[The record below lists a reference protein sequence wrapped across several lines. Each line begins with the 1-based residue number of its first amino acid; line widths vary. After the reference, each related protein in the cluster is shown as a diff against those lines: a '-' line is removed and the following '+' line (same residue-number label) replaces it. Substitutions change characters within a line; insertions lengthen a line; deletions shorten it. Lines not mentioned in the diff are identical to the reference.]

1 MKKDNIVIFVNDD
14 DKKDKIVAEAI
25 KQAKINDAKVIIFH
39 LNEEEL
45 AFAGYDLYIEPRVFV
60 KDMMLGTD
68 LMKIVEKLT
77 SHGIENEL
85 VIMNSL
91 GRSSSVY
98 HKELE
103 AKYSPS
109 LVILGYNKEKLIDRI
124 LGSTSE
130 NVIHYANCSVLVV
143 K

>member
-1 MKKDNIVIFVNDD
+1 MKNNIVIFVNDD
-14 DKKDKIVAEAI
+14 DKQESIVKEAI

-45 AFAGYDLYIEPRVFV
+45 AFAGYDMYIEPRIFV
-60 KDMMLGTD
+60 KDMMLGSD
-68 LMKIVEKLT
+68 LQKIEEQLT
-77 SHGIENEL
+77 KENIESEL
-85 VIMNSL
+85 VIMNGL

-98 HKELE
+98 QKEL
-103 AKYSPS
+103 ADKYKPI
-109 LVILGYNKEKLIDRI
+109 LIILGYNKEKLVDRL

-130 NVIHYANCSVLVV
+130 NVIHYADCNVLVV

>member
-1 MKKDNIVIFVNDD
+1 MKNNIVIFVNDD
-14 DKKDKIVAEAI
+14 DKQASIVKEAI

-45 AFAGYDLYIEPRVFV
+45 AFAGYDMYIEPRIFI

-68 LMKIVEKLT
+68 LQKIEEQLT
-77 SHGIENEL
+77 NENIESEL
-85 VIMNSL
+85 VIMNGL

-98 HKELE
+98 QKEL
-103 AKYSPS
+103 ADKYKPI
-109 LVILGYNKEKLIDRI
+109 LIILGYNKEKLVDRL

-130 NVIHYANCSVLVV
+130 NVIHYADCNVLVV

>member
-1 MKKDNIVIFVNDD
+1 MKDNIVIFVNDD
-14 DKKDKIVAEAI
+14 DKKDKIVTEAI
-25 KQAKINDAKVIIFH
+25 KQAKINDAKVIVFH

-45 AFAGYDLYIEPRVFV
+45 AFAGYDMYIEPRVFV
-60 KDMMLGTD
+60 KNMMLGTD
-68 LMKIVEKLT
+68 LMEIVEKLNT
-77 SHGIENEL
+77 QNIENEI

-103 AKYSPS
+103 EKYNPS
-109 LVILGYNKEKLIDRI
+109 MIILGFNKEKLIDRI
-124 LGSTSE
+124 IGSTSG
-130 NVIHYANCSVLVV
+130 NVIHYANCNVLVV

>member
-1 MKKDNIVIFVNDD
+1 MKDNIVIFVNDD
-14 DKKDKIVAEAI
+14 EKKDRIVDEAI

-45 AFAGYDLYIEPRVFV
+45 AFAGYDMYIEPRVFI
-60 KDMMLGTD
+60 KDMMLGED
-68 LMKIVEKLT
+68 LMSIEKRLEAE
-77 SHGIENEL
+77 GIENEL

-91 GRSSSVY
+91 ERSSVVY
-98 HKELE
+98 YKELDD
-103 AKYSPS
+103 KYEPS
-109 LVILGYNKEKLIDRI
+109 MIILGYNKERILDRI

-130 NVIHYANCSVLVV
+130 NVIKYANCSVLVV

>member
-1 MKKDNIVIFVNDD
+1 MKDNIVIFVNDD
-14 DKKDKIVAEAI
+14 DKKDKIVNEAI

-45 AFAGYDLYIEPRVFV
+45 AFAGYDIYIEPRVFV

-68 LMKIVEKLT
+68 LMKIVEKLNNQ
-77 SHGIENEL
+77 GIENEL

-103 AKYSPS
+103 DKYKPS

-130 NVIHYANCSVLVV
+130 NVIHYASGNVLVV